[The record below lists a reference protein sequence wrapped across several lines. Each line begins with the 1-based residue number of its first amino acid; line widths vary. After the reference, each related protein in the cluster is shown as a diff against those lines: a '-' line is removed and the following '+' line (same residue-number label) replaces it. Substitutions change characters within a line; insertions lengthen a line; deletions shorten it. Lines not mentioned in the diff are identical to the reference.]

1 MSRFKAVREPH
12 ERAKELGGRRNG
24 RVSAHTDKT
33 GAFFLGLALMS
44 YVVVTGMA
52 ISLVPIV
59 APEMEGHFGLSASQI
74 GLLTSMLMLTTS
86 LGALPMG
93 VAAARWGGRVLV
105 ASGIVFVIGL
115 VLFAATASYP
125 WFLAARLLQ
134 GIGASAAPP
143 VATMLMTQTVD
154 RRYHGVT
161 LGVFGCGQGTG
172 VLLALLI
179 MPSVQAAA
187 GYRAVFLA
195 TAGIAAALV
204 LLSLCRRELR
214 VCPREA
220 PVGVTWGGMLRG
232 IGAVAL
238 NPRLLLLILVNIGAM
253 ALFVGVLTWT
263 PSFLHDQRGTSLA
276 VAAYL
281 TAGLGLAQLLGA
293 PFGATLMG
301 KWGKRAVMVAG
312 ILLMMLATALI
323 PVAPGVAGVFVL
335 VVITGFLTLAMFPAI
350 LGSIAD
356 VVDRPE
362 EVGVATGYMYTVNLV
377 ATMLAPWVFG
387 LLLDRYGVADGDS
400 GYLVGYQ
407 FLAAFALLG
416 LVSALLLVVAQ
427 RKVQRTVVGESSEAA

>member
-1 MSRFKAVREPH
+1 MDVTSDSH
-12 ERAKELGGRRNG
+12 GERSWVDDVGSGSPLTQTRR
-24 RVSAHTDKT
+24 
-33 GAFFLGLALMS
+33 GAFLLGLALMS

-59 APEMEGHFGLSASQI
+59 APEMEDHFGLSASQI

-93 VAAARWGGRVLV
+93 VAAVRWGGRVLV
-105 ASGIVFVIGL
+105 ASGCVFVVGL

-143 VATMLMTQTVD
+143 VATSLMIQTVD
-154 RRYHGVT
+154 RRFHGLT

-204 LLSLCRRELR
+204 LLSLGRRELR
-214 VCPREA
+214 TCPRNVPA
-220 PVGVTWGGMLRG
+220 GVTLGSTLRA
-232 IGAVAL
+232 IGPVAL

-263 PSFLHDQRGTSLA
+263 PSFLHDQRGTSIA

-301 KWGKRAVMVAG
+301 RWGKGTVMGAG
-312 ILLMMLATALI
+312 ILVMMLATALI
-323 PVAPGVAGVFVL
+323 PFAPGVAGVFVL
-335 VVITGFLTLAMFPAI
+335 VVVTGFLTLAMFPAI
-350 LGSIAD
+350 LGSIAEI
-356 VVDRPE
+356 VDRPE
-362 EVGVATGYMYTVNLV
+362 QVGVATGYMYTVNLV
-377 ATMLAPWVFG
+377 ATMLAPWIFG
-387 LLLDRYGVADGDS
+387 VLLDRYGGVEGDP

-416 LVSALLLVVAQ
+416 LVSALLLISAC
-427 RKVQRTVVGESSEAA
+427 RRAARTPAEDDGGAA

>member
-1 MSRFKAVREPH
+1 M
-12 ERAKELGGRRNG
+12 GGETGGFHITQTRR
-24 RVSAHTDKT
+24 

-59 APEMEGHFGLSASQI
+59 APEMESDFGLSASQI

-115 VLFAATASYP
+115 VLFAATASFP
-125 WFLAARLLQ
+125 WFVAARLLQ

-154 RRYHGVT
+154 RRFHGVT
-161 LGVFGCGQGTG
+161 LGVFACGQGIG

-195 TAGIAAALV
+195 AAGIAGALV

-214 VCPREA
+214 MCPRDV
-220 PVGVTWGGMLRG
+220 PVGVTWAGTLRG
-232 IGAVAL
+232 IGVVAL
-238 NPRLLLLILVNIGAM
+238 NPRLLLLILINIGAM

-263 PSFLHDQRGTSLA
+263 PSFLQDQRGTSLA

-301 KWGKRAVMVAG
+301 KWGKGAVMAAG
-312 ILLMMLATALI
+312 ILFMMLATALI
-323 PVAPGVAGVFVL
+323 PFAPGVAGVFVL
-335 VVITGFLTLAMFPAI
+335 VVITGFLSLAMLPAI
-350 LGSIAD
+350 LGSITD
-356 VVDRPE
+356 VVDQPE
-362 EVGVATGYMYTVNLV
+362 QVGVATGYMYTVNLV

-387 LLLDRYGVADGDS
+387 VLLDRYGVVEGDS
-400 GYLVGYQ
+400 GYLAGYQ
-407 FLAAFALLG
+407 FLAAFAFLG
-416 LVSALLLVVAQ
+416 LVSALLLVVMQ
-427 RKVQRTVVGESSEAA
+427 RRASRMAVEESSEAA